1 MNKLFLLG
9 AFAFAFSASVQAQ
22 NSEKTSLI
30 GWFITS
36 ETGVLFLEDHT
47 GNSVGAS
54 FGIKV
59 WKNRLKLGIHAYGRS
74 GPINPKTFTIE
85 AHDGQS
91 YKGSSTLTLRA
102 DWSTVG
108 VLIAPTFKIKKMEID
123 VPIYYGLGAGGF
135 YLFGDDRNTPDGA
148 RVSAWENKLMNGE
161 DASAGSWLELGVRG
175 FFPTRIKGIQVG
187 AGIHCTMIQGWTTF
201 YDPSGEFYNNKLRA
215 SLLVNFGSY

>member
-123 VPIYYGLGAGGF
+123 VPSIMAWVPGASICLEMTG
-135 YLFGDDRNTPDGA
+135 TPPMEQESVHGKTN
-148 RVSAWENKLMNGE
+148 S
-161 DASAGSWLELGVRG
+161 
-175 FFPTRIKGIQVG
+175 
-187 AGIHCTMIQGWTTF
+187 
-201 YDPSGEFYNNKLRA
+201 
-215 SLLVNFGSY
+215 